1 MNSVNI
7 IIAAAIAAVTISV
20 HALLNR
26 PTQEPPWPPVIQGFA
41 FSPMRS
47 EHDPT
52 KHILP
57 SAEQIE
63 GDLALLKGRSHAIRT
78 YTLEGDLAKIPQLA
92 RKYKLNVA
100 LGAWLSGD
108 LEANEREIAELI
120 RVVRANPSNVKRVIV
135 GNEVLFRDD
144 LPAEKLIEY
153 IDRVQKALSI
163 PVSTAEIWS
172 NWLLHPELAD
182 HVDYVAVHVLP
193 YWEGIEV
200 DKAVEFVVNSIN
212 NIKIAFPGKEVV
224 IGEVGWPSNGRDRR
238 HAVASLANQATFL
251 RRFLARAEKENYV
264 YYVME
269 AFDQPWKMGDAEGA
283 VGGYWGVWD
292 VERQEKFP
300 FEQPIIANPA
310 WRVLGGVSVLLAAI
324 TFLLMVAPSR
334 TLQPRGRGFLALV
347 AYAAATTAVWVVHS
361 YLDQYLSL
369 RGIVVGAVLLVGMI
383 GVITVLMTEA
393 HEWAETLWVTGRRRG
408 FQRIDVSDDRLPKV
422 SVHVPAYNEP
432 PEMMIETLDALARM
446 DYPNFEVLVID
457 NNTKKTEVWQ
467 PVQAHCEKLGPRF
480 RFFHVDPLA
489 GFKAGALNFAL
500 RQTAPDAEVVAVIDS
515 DYAVHPRWLHDL
527 APQFTRPEVAIV
539 QAPQDYRDGV
549 DNAFKAMCYSEYAGF
564 FYIGMITR
572 NERNAIIQHGT
583 MTMVR
588 RRVLEDVGGWAEWC
602 ITEDAELG
610 LRIFEAG
617 YEAHYIPRSY
627 GRGVMPDTYSD
638 FKKQRFRWAYGSI
651 QILRQH
657 AGQLFSS
664 RGNKLTLGQRYHFVA
679 GWLPWLADGFN
690 LVVTMGALFWSCGM
704 ILAPLKFDP
713 PMMAFSAL
721 PLALLTFKIAK
732 LFYIYRVCIGASTV
746 QTLVGAMAGLSL
758 SHTIARAVSAG
769 FVTRTIPFFRTPKL
783 ADRQSWFGA
792 LLAVPEELTLLVALS
807 LAAWG
812 VAATQGTDTHSLL
825 LWVFVLLTQAFP
837 YLMSVVVSLVSSFP
851 HLSARA
857 IGVKPIEGPG

>member
-1 MNSVNI
+1 MNSINI
-7 IIAAAIAAVTISV
+7 IIAAAIAAVSISI
-20 HALLNR
+20 HAWLNR

-41 FSPMRS
+41 FSPMRA

-52 KHILP
+52 RHILP

-63 GDLALLKGRSHAIRT
+63 QDLALLKGRSHAVRT

-92 RKYKLNVA
+92 RKYKINVA

-108 LEANEREIAELI
+108 LEANEREINELI
-120 RVVRANPSNVKRVIV
+120 RVARANANVVRVIV

-144 LPAEKLIEY
+144 LSAGQLIGY

-200 DKAVEFVVNSIN
+200 NKAVDFVVNAMN
-212 NIKIAFPGKEVV
+212 NIKIAFPGKTV
-224 IGEVGWPSNGRDRR
+224 ILGEVGWPSNGRDRR
-238 HAVASLANQATFL
+238 HSVASLANQATFL
-251 RRFLARAEKENYV
+251 RRFLARAEQEHYI

-292 VERQEKFP
+292 VERREKFP
-300 FEQPIIANPA
+300 FDQPIIANPE
-310 WRVLGGVSVLLAAI
+310 WRLLVGVSILLAAI

-334 TLQPRGRGFLALV
+334 TLKHRGRGFLALV

-361 YLDQYLSL
+361 YLNQYLSL
-369 RGIVVGAVLLVGMI
+369 RGIVVGSVLLVGMI
-383 GVITVLMTEA
+383 GVIVVLMTEA

-408 FQRIDVSDDRLPKV
+408 FQRIDVPDHQLPRV

-432 PEMMIETLDALARM
+432 PEMMIETLDALARLE
-446 DYPNFEVLVID
+446 YPHFEVLVID
-457 NNTKKTEVWQ
+457 NNTKDPAVWE
-467 PVQAHCEKLGPRF
+467 PVRDHCAKLGPRF
-480 RFFHVDPLA
+480 RFFHVDPLK

-500 RQTAPDAEVVAVIDS
+500 RETSPDAEVVAVIDS
-515 DYAVHPRWLHDL
+515 DYAVDPRWLHDL

-539 QAPQDYRDGV
+539 QAPQDYRDGAE
-549 DNAFKAMCYSEYAGF
+549 NAFKAMCYSEYAGF

-588 RRVLEDVGGWAEWC
+588 RRVLDEVDGWAEWC

-610 LRIFEAG
+610 LRIFEQG
-617 YEAHYIPRSY
+617 HEAHYIPRSY

-651 QILRQH
+651 QILRRH
-657 AGQLFSS
+657 AAQLFG
-664 RGNKLTLGQRYHFVA
+664 RGSKLTLGQRYHFIA

-690 LVVTMGALFWSCGM
+690 LLVTMGALFWSCGM

-732 LFYIYRVCIGASTV
+732 LFYIYRVCIGTSTV
-746 QTLVGAMAGLSL
+746 QAVAGAVAGLSL
-758 SHTIARAVSAG
+758 SHTIARAVAAG
-769 FVTRTIPFFRTPKL
+769 FITRTIPFFRTPKL
-783 ADRQSWFGA
+783 ADRQSWLGA
-792 LLAVPEELTLLVALS
+792 IRAVPEELALLIVLL

-812 VAATQGTDTHSLL
+812 VASIKGATDTRGMLLWEILL
-825 LWVFVLLTQAFP
+825 LMQCIP
-837 YLMSVVVSLVSSFP
+837 YLMALIVSLVSSFP
-851 HLSARA
+851 SLSARW